1 MDEAMR
7 PYKGIRVLDAG
18 QGIAAP
24 YCATLLAAC
33 GADVIKLEPPEGDW
47 SRGLT
52 TAKDTVSVLSV
63 CFNRGKRSVVLDLK
77 TPEGQAAAKALAADC
92 DVLIEAFRPGVAAR
106 IGLGPE
112 NTREDAICLSISG
125 FGQTGPNA
133 ERPCTDSVAQAFS
146 GFVALNAGADG
157 VPHKANPFVSDMT
170 TGVWAFVAIQT
181 ALAARL
187 QDKTPRRRHIDLSL
201 MMATSFLMTANIA
214 ETAYLGRTPAM
225 PNTPAGAY
233 RTKDDRWV
241 MITLV
246 RNADFTP
253 LCEVLGL
260 PGVAEDPRYDSFP
273 SRWENRDALYA
284 MVRERFLT
292 RTADEWVAALQGRR
306 LLADHVNTI
315 PDWVANPHVQ
325 AVGAVGMVPQPQL
338 GQVPMPGIPGL
349 GHWLAPAPAL
359 GQHTD
364 QVLAELSRR

>member
-77 TPEGQAAAKALAADC
+77 TPEGQAAAKKLAARC

-112 NTREDAICLSISG
+112 NTRADSICLSISG

-146 GFVALNAGADG
+146 GFVALNTGVDG
-157 VPHKANPFVSDMT
+157 VPHKTNPFVSDMT

-187 QDKTPRRRHIDLSL
+187 QDTAPRRRHIDLSL

-225 PNTPAGAY
+225 PNVPAGAY

-241 MITLV
+241 MATLV
-246 RNADFTP
+246 RESEFAP
-253 LCEVLGL
+253 LCAVLGL
-260 PGVAEDPRYDSFP
+260 DGVAEDPRYSSFMA
-273 SRWENRDALYA
+273 RWENRDDLHAL
-284 MVRERFLT
+284 VRAAFLT
-292 RTADEWVAALQGRR
+292 RNADEWVAALQGKR
-306 LLADHVNTI
+306 LLADHVNSI
-315 PDWVANPHVQ
+315 GDWIANPHVQ
-325 AVGAVGMVPQPQL
+325 ATGAVAPVQQPQL
-338 GQVPMPGIPGL
+338 GVVPMPGIPGL
-349 GHWLAPAPAL
+349 GHWSQPAPAL
-359 GQHTD
+359 GEHTA
-364 QVLAELSRR
+364 QVLAELGL

>member
-52 TAKDTVSVLSV
+52 TAKDSVSVMSV

-77 TPEGQAAAKALAADC
+77 TPEGQAAARKLAANC

-106 IGLGPE
+106 IGLGPD

-146 GFVALNAGADG
+146 AFVGLNTGADG
-157 VPHKANPFVSDMT
+157 IPHKASPFVSDMT
-170 TGVWAFVAIQT
+170 TGIWAFATIQA

-187 QDKTPRRRHIDLSL
+187 QDKAPRRRYIDMSL
-201 MMATSFLMTANIA
+201 MMATSFLMTLNIA
-214 ETAYLGRTPAM
+214 ETAYLGRTPGM

-233 RTKDDRWV
+233 RTQDDRWV

-246 RNADFTP
+246 RNPEFAP
-253 LCEVLGL
+253 LCDVLGL
-260 PGVAEDPRYDSFP
+260 AGVAEDPRYATFDA
-273 SRWENRDALYA
+273 RWENRESLYA
-284 MVRERFLT
+284 MIRAAFLT
-292 RTADEWVAALQGRR
+292 KPADEWVTALQGRR
-306 LLADHVNTI
+306 LLADHVNTVA
-315 PDWVANPHVQ
+315 DWLGNPHVQ
-325 AVGAVGMVPQPQL
+325 AVGAVASVAQPQL
-338 GQVPMPGIPGL
+338 GAVPIPALPGF
-349 GHWLAPAPAL
+349 GHWSVPAPAL
-359 GQHTD
+359 GQHTKEI
-364 QVLAELSRR
+364 LAELGL

>member
-7 PYKGIRVLDAG
+7 PYRGIRVLDAG

-52 TAKDTVSVLSV
+52 TSKDTVSVLSV

-77 TPEGQAAAKALAADC
+77 SREGQAAAKALAANC

-106 IGLGPE
+106 IGLGVE

-146 GFVALNAGADG
+146 GYVAMNTGADG

-181 ALAARL
+181 ALAARA
-187 QDKTPRRRHIDLSL
+187 QDKAPRRRHIDLSL

-233 RTKDDRWV
+233 RTMDDRWV

-260 PGVAEDPRYDSFP
+260 KGVAEDPRYATFDA
-273 SRWENRDALYA
+273 RWENRESLYA
-284 MVRERFLT
+284 MIRAAFAT
-292 RTADEWVAALQGRR
+292 KAADEWVAALQGKR

-315 PDWVANPHVQ
+315 ADWLGNPHVQ
-325 AVGAVGMVPQPQL
+325 AVHAVASVAQPQL
-338 GQVPMPGIPGL
+338 GAVPMPALPGL
-349 GHWLAPAPAL
+349 GHWSAPAPAL
-359 GQHTD
+359 GEHTKD
-364 QVLAELSRR
+364 ILAELGL